1 MIIIQPLPFLEHVVV
16 DMPLELGYKGHVEMR
31 LNLILVIVSIVK
43 CLLLARYMFWHNRTN
58 LSFIAIYSL
67 HISKHTQRE
76 VLQTIIQQNL
86 QDILMRE
93 LIHAHNEMS
102 LSIKFHRFYWW
113 VLSHLYDYISIL
125 S

>member
-1 MIIIQPLPFLEHVVV
+1 
-16 DMPLELGYKGHVEMR
+16 MPLELGYKGHVEMR
-31 LNLILVIVSIVK
+31 LNLMLVIASIVK

-102 LSIKFHRFYWW
+102 LSVKLYRFYWW
-113 VLSHLYDYISIL
+113 LLSNLYDYISIL
-125 S
+125 SEDSIDSL